1 MQNLKDLTGILNGL
15 QGPLNSAVKDAVLK
29 LEQSADKMPVD
40 VLQQVRKITNFTGVN
55 SQEEAEANYKEVQEW
70 VRKLQK

>member
-15 QGPLNSAVKDAVLK
+15 QGPLNSAVKDAVIK
-29 LEQSADKMPVD
+29 LEQSADKMPGD
-40 VLQQVRKITNFTGVN
+40 VLEQVRKITNFTGVN

>member
-40 VLQQVRKITNFTGVN
+40 VLQQVRKITNFTGIN

>member
-15 QGPLNSAVKDAVLK
+15 QGPLNSAVKDAVIK
-29 LEQSADKMPVD
+29 LEQSADKMPGD
-40 VLQQVRKITNFTGVN
+40 VLEQVRKITNFTGVN
-55 SQEEAEANYKEVQEW
+55 SQEEAEANYKEIQEW

>member
-15 QGPLNSAVKDAVLK
+15 QGPLNSAVKDAVIK
-29 LEQSADKMPVD
+29 LEQSADKMPAD
-40 VLQQVRKITNFTGVN
+40 VLEQVRKITNFTGVN

>member
-29 LEQSADKMPVD
+29 LEQSTDKMPAD

>member
-15 QGPLNSAVKDAVLK
+15 QEQLNVAVTHAKIE
-29 LEQSADKMPVD
+29 LEKSADKMPAD
-40 VLQQVRKITNFTGVN
+40 VLEQVRNFTNFTGVN
-55 SQEEAEANYKEVQEW
+55 SQEQAEAKYKEIQEW